1 MREMGRKKK
10 SLMVDAAQKIS
21 PATDHSKIINIED
34 VNCYLG
40 KGGNKLRYAI
50 SFRF

>member
-34 VNCYLG
+34 VNCYKFIKWLQLM
-40 KGGNKLRYAI
+40 KV
-50 SFRF
+50 